1 MQPAPDSAMSVF
13 VTGASGYIG
22 GSVAERLVAL
32 GHRVRGLTRRQDSAA
47 LLAARGIEP
56 VVGSLDDSALLAHEA
71 RQAGAVI
78 DTASADHP
86 ASALALIDALRG
98 SGKALIHTSGSSV
111 VGDDARAAYVSD
123 RVVSDDDGDFP
134 VSPAKQARRDI
145 DLRVLAA
152 AGEGVRACVI
162 CPGLVYGVGRGL
174 HRDSVQIP
182 LLASHARQQGVVQIV
197 GAGLN
202 VWSHVYL
209 DDLVELYLLAL
220 RAAPAD
226 AFYFADGGE
235 AAFIDVGRA
244 LARRLQLPGPES
256 LAPDLAAQ
264 RWGEARAYYSFGS
277 NSRVRGARARRELH
291 WSPTGPSLLDWIAQD
306 MPVDSANGKPAAP
319 PSPTHQPT

>member
-1 MQPAPDSAMSVF
+1 MQPVPDSSMSVF

-22 GSVAERLVAL
+22 GSLAERLVAL
-32 GHRVRGLTRRQDSAA
+32 GHRVRGLTRREDSAA
-47 LLAARGIEP
+47 RLAARGIEP
-56 VVGSLDDSALLAHEA
+56 VVGSLDDAALLAREA
-71 RQAGAVI
+71 RLADAVI

-86 ASALALIDALRG
+86 ASAEALVGALRG

-123 RVVSDDDGDFP
+123 RVMSDEDSGWP

-220 RAAPAD
+220 RAAPAG
-226 AFYFADGGE
+226 AFYFAESGE

-256 LAPDLAAQ
+256 LPPELAAQ

-291 WSPTGPSLLDWIAQD
+291 WSPTGPSLLDWISQGL
-306 MPVDSANGKPAAP
+306 PVDTAADTPDRPITP
-319 PSPTHQPT
+319 PSTPQ